1 MDIVSRVLNK
11 YGSKVKITQNGT
23 SVETKAFI
31 QPLSYDRKSYFDSTR
46 LPVGSFDNNHFLML
60 AHPSLVLSN
69 SFDIAVESADGKYT
83 VKSSGNFRASD
94 KVMYVWAVL
103 TARTDAVEDD
113 YD

>member
-11 YGSKVKITQNGT
+11 YGSKVKVTQNGT
-23 SVETKAFI
+23 TIETKAFI
-31 QPLSYDRKSYFDSTR
+31 QPLSYDRKSYFDSMR
-46 LPVGSFDNNHFLML
+46 LPEGSFDNNHFLML
-60 AHPSLVLSN
+60 AHPSLVLSK
-69 SFDIAVESADGKYT
+69 SFDIVIESADGKYS

-103 TARTDAVEDD
+103 TACTGTTEDD